1 MADPVSGVSSNTAA
15 AMNPNAVPTLPASQQ
30 LGQKDFLKLLVAQ
43 LSAQDP
49 LNPQTDTQ
57 FIGQMAQF
65 AALQNSQ
72 SLDTDMQTLR
82 ANQLLGKTVQVKV
95 DDQHNANGVVTGVDT
110 STGTPKV
117 LIGNNSFDLS
127 DVLRVIQVQAT
138 STSAGTAP
146 TPAATTSTAKSPA
159 PPTSTT
165 VNRSF
170 ATS

>member
-1 MADPVSGVSSNTAA
+1 MADTSIPPISSSTSAA
-15 AMNPNAVPTLPASQQ
+15 SNPNAVPLLPASQQ

-82 ANQLLGKTVQVKV
+82 ANQLLGQTVQVKI
-95 DDQHNANGVVTGVDT
+95 DDQHNANGVVTGIDT
-110 STGTPKV
+110 STGTPKILV
-117 LIGNNSFDLS
+117 GNNAFDLS
-127 DVLRVIQVQAT
+127 DIVRVIQPQTAGAQGSTARPPVAT
-138 STSAGTAP
+138 STTANRGY
-146 TPAATTSTAKSPA
+146 A
-159 PPTSTT
+159 PS
-165 VNRSF
+165 
-170 ATS
+170 